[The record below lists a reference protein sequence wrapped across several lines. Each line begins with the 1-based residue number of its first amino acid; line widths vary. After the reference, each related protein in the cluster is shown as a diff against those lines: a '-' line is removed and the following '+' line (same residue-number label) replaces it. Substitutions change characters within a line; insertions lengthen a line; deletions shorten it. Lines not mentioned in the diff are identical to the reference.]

1 MISSVPRNLARAL
14 FAALLIAVIPA
25 QGAAS
30 PPLVTDN
37 NADSYDDVTI
47 SLPAVPDTG
56 EVSIEEAIWLRRSV
70 RSFTD
75 EAPSPEIVAR
85 LCWAAQGITDTANRF
100 RSAPSAGATYPLEL
114 YLATP
119 EYVARYIPADHSLE
133 IVMRK
138 DVRETLTEAALDQSW
153 FANAPMVFIFI
164 GELERTSVIYGD
176 RAQLYVH
183 IEVGCASEN
192 LMLQAAAL
200 GWGSVPVG
208 AYHDDDVAEILE
220 LPDGW
225 HPYLIVPV
233 GRPAP

>member
-1 MISSVPRNLARAL
+1 MIGSVPRSLTRAL

-37 NADSYDDVTI
+37 NADSYDDTII

-56 EVSIEEAIWLRRSV
+56 EVSLEEAISQRRSI

-75 EAPSPEIVAR
+75 ETPSPEIVAR
-85 LCWAAQGITDTANRF
+85 LCWAAQGVTDKVGRL

-119 EYVARYIPADHSLE
+119 KFVARYIPVDHSLE
-133 IVMRK
+133 IVLRK
-138 DVRETLTEAALDQSW
+138 DVRKALTEAALDQSW
-153 FANAPMVFIFI
+153 FANAPMVFIFV
-164 GELERTSVIYGD
+164 GELARTADVYGD
-176 RAQLYVH
+176 RALLYVH

-208 AYHDDDVAEILE
+208 AYSDDDVAEILE